1 MATRHRKRK
10 PKPTDSAQVSLVSM
24 PFKDLRH
31 PPIQLGLLQRCL
43 ERRGISARSHSLELA
58 FMEYLRAGSE
68 RIASENPLSISDYQA
83 IATRDFVAN
92 LGDWIFKVPPY
103 APFSSSDDDEYFG
116 CARNVGITDE
126 AIALARR
133 MKAFVPG
140 FLESA
145 AEEILQAGPKM
156 VGFSTVF
163 QQNIASLVL
172 GRILKDRDPSLTIV
186 FGGGNCDGPMG
197 AALHECFPWV
207 DVVVR
212 GEGERAIVDVAE
224 DVIAGRPI
232 RPRDGLCY
240 RVNGRSVAVPQA
252 TGPQVPIEE
261 VPTPT
266 YDEFFGRLNGSP
278 LRPDLWPDVAI
289 LFESSRGCW
298 WGAKSHCTFCGL
310 NGNLMAFRSK
320 SASRVAN
327 EIIELAERYKV
338 LDFVAVDDIIDLRH
352 IKDLLPTLAATG
364 YDLTLFYETK
374 ANLTKE
380 QVRTFRRAGVSAIQ
394 PGIESLSTPILRLMR
409 KGVSGLQNIRL
420 LKWCAEIGVTPAWNL
435 LYGFPGE
442 PPEEYERMADLIPSL
457 VHLRAPSFM
466 PIQVERFS
474 PYFDRSAEFGLELTG
489 PEPHYR
495 WLYPVPSDA
504 LWNIAYDFAHRYVDG
519 RDPAS
524 YTGRVA
530 EAVEKWRKN
539 EMPGSLTYRRGPEFL
554 LIDDRRPGLERA
566 SYRFDGAEASIY
578 LGCDGG
584 ASANELSTLLAAQ
597 GDNSFQPSEIEE
609 YLEELVAAKLVY
621 REGDRFL
628 SLAIATNR
636 EGVHHSGREE
646 RGDQSTVRIA
656 DEGAAVLTV
665 QLS

>member
-1 MATRHRKRK
+1 
-10 PKPTDSAQVSLVSM
+10 
-24 PFKDLRH
+24 
-31 PPIQLGLLQRCL
+31 
-43 ERRGISARSHSLELA
+43 
-58 FMEYLRAGSE
+58 MEYIHAGSE
-68 RIASENPLSISDYQA
+68 SIDPRHVLSIADYQA

-103 APFSSSDDDEYFG
+103 AEHSSAEDDQYFAS
-116 CARNVGITDE
+116 ARKVGITDE
-126 AIALARR
+126 AIGLASR
-133 MKAFVPG
+133 MKEFVPG

-145 AEEILQAGPKM
+145 AAEVLSGGPKM

-163 QQNIASLVL
+163 QQNLASLVL
-172 GRILKDRDPSLTIV
+172 ARILKERDPSLTIV

-197 AALHECFPWV
+197 TALHECFPWI

-224 DVIAGRPI
+224 DVIVGRPI
-232 RPRDGLCY
+232 RSRDGLCH
-240 RVNGRSVAVPQA
+240 RVNGRSVTVPQA
-252 TGPQVPIEE
+252 MGPQVPMEE

-266 YDEFFGRLNGSP
+266 YDEFFSRLNDSP

-320 SASRVAN
+320 PASRVAS
-327 EIIELAERYKV
+327 EIIALAERYKI

-352 IKDLLPTLAATG
+352 FKDLLPALAATG
-364 YDLTLFYETK
+364 YDLTFFYETK
-374 ANLTKE
+374 ANLTKD
-380 QVRTFRRAGVSAIQ
+380 QVRTFKRAGVSAIQ

-474 PYFDRSAEFGLELTG
+474 PYFERAAEFGLELTG
-489 PEPHYR
+489 PEPHYQ

-519 RDPAS
+519 RDPAA

-530 EAVEKWRKN
+530 EAVEHWRKT
-539 EMPGSLTYRRGPEFL
+539 EMPGSLTYRCGPDFL

-578 LGCDGG
+578 LGCDAG
-584 ASANELSTLLAAQ
+584 ASAKELSTLLAAR
-597 GDNSFQPSEIEE
+597 GDDSFHSAEIEE

-628 SLAIATNR
+628 SLATAANR
-636 EGVHHSGREE
+636 EGVGHAAHQEQG
-646 RGDQSTVRIA
+646 GDSTLRIA

-665 QLS
+665 QFS